1 MSSFFSMD
9 VVNLPDKA
17 VPHLSDE
24 DTDMIASD
32 AQRYYAV
39 KLAKNYRFINEVQ
52 AWSPLPDLEEP

>member
-1 MSSFFSMD
+1 MSSFFSID

-24 DTDMIASD
+24 DTDMVASD

-39 KLAKNYRFINEVQ
+39 KLAKNYRFINEV
-52 AWSPLPDLEEP
+52 